1 MKPPERF
8 PPDDLRDGMNRA
20 RGNLV
25 RAKTRVPR
33 AYLEDLCLDA
43 QQAAEKAINAFND
56 DLLRFLKEFTGSAQT
71 TGTVLLNK
79 NADVPLPPASM
90 SKLMTLYMAFE
101 ALEEGN
107 LTLDQELPVS
117 RRAQGMPASKL
128 GLKAGET
135 ITVRD
140 AIMALITKSANDA
153 AVVMA
158 EALGTKE
165 TRFAR
170 KMTKKARKLGM
181 KRTSF
186 RNASG
191 LPNRRQLSTARDM
204 ATLSQALIRDFPKHY
219 EYFSTLQFSYKGRK
233 HRNHNSLLRSFDG
246 ADGLK
251 TGYIRAS
258 GFNLAASA
266 KRKGRRL
273 IAVVFGGRSPASR
286 DRHVARLLRDGFDLI
301 ADQPLIAKAAPA
313 GKTGAA
319 AKSGRRAAKPA
330 RTPAKKPAPSQ
341 VAGAT
346 KKSPRSGKAAPSRNA
361 SDLAWGV
368 QVGAYYR
375 YRLAENAAVKA
386 AARIP
391 ELLSEAKV
399 HVPWIRGKRGRIYR
413 ARLLGL
419 SEADARGACRR
430 LESLKTDCLVV
441 KDRSALALKKDASVA
456 TN

>member
-1 MKPPERF
+1 MIGANYWGLPLFCISRCGVSQR
-8 PPDDLRDGMNRA
+8 LRKLRRGAGAAVLAAALTMLLAVPSVQA
-20 RGNLV
+20 RYASIVIDFETGQVLH
-25 RAKTRVPR
+25 
-33 AYLEDLCLDA
+33 E
-43 QQAAEKAINAFND
+43 INADTRNY
-56 DLLRFLKEFTGSAQT
+56 
-71 TGTVLLNK
+71 
-79 NADVPLPPASM
+79 PASLVKM
-90 SKLMTLYMAFE
+90 MTLYMAFE

-117 RRAQGMPASKL
+117 RRAAGMPASKL
-128 GLKAGET
+128 GLKRGET

-140 AIMALITKSANDA
+140 AILALVTKSANDA

-204 ATLSQALIRDFPKHY
+204 AILSQALIRDFPDY
-219 EYFSTLQFSYKGRK
+219 YDYFSTTQFSYKGRK
-233 HRNHNSLLRSFDG
+233 HRNHNSLLRSFEG

-266 KRKGRRL
+266 QRKGRRL

-301 ADQPLIAKAAPA
+301 EDQPLIAEAGPAAT
-313 GKTGAA
+313 KGAA
-319 AKSGRRAAKPA
+319 RKAGRTMAKPAKKKPA
-330 RTPAKKPAPSQ
+330 RTGAPGQIAAKTNKAPS
-341 VAGAT
+341 A
-346 KKSPRSGKAAPSRNA
+346 GKAKGSQHTNA
-361 SDLAWGV
+361 ELAWGV

-375 YRLAENAAVKA
+375 YRLAEDAAVKA

-391 ELLSEAKV
+391 DLLSDAKI

-419 SEADARGACRR
+419 SEADARSACRH
-430 LESLKTDCLVV
+430 LESMKTDCLVV
-441 KDRSALALKKDASVA
+441 KDRSALALKNNAAVA